1 MTGVQCFLGGL
12 GVGIAT
18 GLLLAPKSGDETRA
32 VLKERASD
40 GTDYVLRQGT
50 EVTNAVRDTI
60 ERGRSRSKL
69 RPVAWRTHSR
79 MGEPFC
85 GAEPVS
91 GRGAGD
97 ATAGPR
103 APPPRQQ
110 LCEPR

>member
-1 MTGVQCFLGGL
+1 MTGVQSFLGGL

-60 ERGRSRSKL
+60 ERGRLAVK
-69 RPVAWRTHSR
+69 T
-79 MGEPFC
+79 
-85 GAEPVS
+85 
-91 GRGAGD
+91 
-97 ATAGPR
+97 TAGRVADAFENGR
-103 APPPRQQ
+103 AVLRG
-110 LCEPR
+110 